1 MSINSALLA
10 GVTGLVSN
18 SSSLA
23 AISDNIANA
32 NTIGYKR
39 VGVDFSSLVNTG
51 TKSAYSAGGVATNTH
66 SFVTQQG
73 TLQASSNP
81 TDLGISGEGFFVTT
95 PKAVGLTAQ
104 DPRFFTRAGSFTI
117 DQNGNLKNAAGLFL
131 QGWAADQQGNVV
143 TDSANLSSLVPINI
157 LTVAST
163 AKPTTE
169 AKIQGNLN
177 ADQAINA
184 NIATYVAGSGQMTQ
198 YAANPAAVGAFKP
211 DFSITVPVS
220 DSKGGLRNIVID
232 FLRQD
237 PTVAGQANR
246 WNAEVRADPP
256 TDVTGGVV
264 PGFISDGIVA
274 FNPDGSIDAANTTL
288 TGISTSSTVPP
299 VGTINLGSSAAGP
312 APQWAANLGV
322 LAQPITLDLNGMNQF
337 SAVSSVTSEQTDG
350 TAFGGLSGVTIDNKG
365 FVTAVYDNGT
375 TRTIAQV
382 AVATFPN
389 ADGLKSSNGNA
400 FQASLA
406 SGAFTL
412 KTSGQAGAGTISPSS
427 LEASTV
433 DLSAEFTGLIVT
445 QRAYSASSKIIT
457 TADQMLQELLSI
469 KQ

>member
-18 SSSLA
+18 SSALA
-23 AISDNIANA
+23 TISDNIANA
-32 NTIGYKR
+32 NTVGYKR

-51 TKSAYSAGGVATNTH
+51 SKSSYAAGGVATNTR
-66 SFVTQQG
+66 SFATQQG
-73 TLQASSNP
+73 TLQASTSP

-95 PKAVGLTAQ
+95 PKTTGLTAQ

-117 DQNGNLKNAAGLFL
+117 DQSGYLKNAAGLFL
-131 QGWAADQQGNVV
+131 QGWAADQQGNVI

-157 LTVAST
+157 LAVAST
-163 AKPTTE
+163 AKPTST
-169 AKIQGNLN
+169 ATIQGNLD
-177 ADQAINA
+177 ADQVVNA
-184 NIATYVAGSGQMTQ
+184 NIATYAPTTGQMTQ
-198 YAANPAAVGAFKP
+198 YASNPLTGIKP

-232 FLRQD
+232 FLRRD
-237 PTVAGQANR
+237 PNIAGQANT
-246 WNAEVRADPP
+246 WNAEIRSDPA

-264 PGFISDGIVA
+264 NGFISDGIVA
-274 FNPDGSIDAANTTL
+274 FNPDGSIDNANTTL
-288 TGISTSSTVPP
+288 AGISLSSNTPK
-299 VGTINLGSSAAGP
+299 VGTISLGSSAAGP
-312 APQWAANLGV
+312 PPQWATNLGV
-322 LAQPITLDLNGMNQF
+322 NAQAITLNLNGMNQF

-389 ADGLKSSNGNA
+389 PDGLKSANGNA
-400 FQASLA
+400 YQASLD

-412 KTSGQAGAGTISPSS
+412 KTSGQAGAGTVSPSS

>member
-32 NTIGYKR
+32 NTIGYKK

-51 TKSAYSAGGVATNTH
+51 SASAYAAGGVSTSTH

-95 PKAVGLTAQ
+95 PKAAGLTSQ

-117 DQNGNLKNAAGLFL
+117 DQNGYLKNSAGLFL
-131 QGWAADQQGNVV
+131 QGWAADQQGNVT
-143 TDSANLSSLVPINI
+143 TDSANLTSLVPINI

-169 AKIQGNLN
+169 AKIQGNLD
-177 ADQAINA
+177 ADQTPNA
-184 NIATYVAGSGQMTQ
+184 NILT
-198 YAANPAAVGAFKP
+198 YAAGDMAVYAATNGTSGTKP

-237 PTVAGQANR
+237 PTLQAPNT
-246 WNAEVRADPP
+246 WNAEIRSDPAADI
-256 TDVTGGVV
+256 TGGAQA
-264 PGFISDGIVA
+264 GLISTGTVT
-274 FNPDGSIDAANTTL
+274 FNPDGSINPAATNL
-288 TGISTSSTVPP
+288 AGISASGNVPP
-299 VGTINLGSSAAGP
+299 VGTINIGP
-312 APQWAANLGV
+312 SNGGNASPQWAAGLGV
-322 LAQPITLDLNGMNQF
+322 NAQPISLDLNGVNQF

-389 ADGLKSSNGNA
+389 ADGLKSANGNA
-400 FQASLA
+400 YQASLA
-406 SGAFTL
+406 SGSFTL

>member
-32 NTIGYKR
+32 NTVGYKR
-39 VGVDFSSLVNTG
+39 AGVDFSSLVNTG
-51 TKSAYSAGGVATNTH
+51 TKSAYSAGGVSTGTH
-66 SFVTQQG
+66 TFVTQQG
-73 TLQASSNP
+73 TLQASTSP

-95 PKAVGLTAQ
+95 PKTTGLTAQ
-104 DPRFFTRAGSFTI
+104 DPRFFTRAGAFTI
-117 DQNGNLKNAAGLFL
+117 DQSGYLKNAAGLFL
-131 QGWAADQQGNVV
+131 QGWAADQQGNVI

-163 AKPTTE
+163 AKPTST
-169 AKIQGNLN
+169 ATIQGNLN
-177 ADQAINA
+177 ADLTPNA
-184 NIATYVAGSGQMTQ
+184 NIATYAAGDMAVYASTSGASGT
-198 YAANPAAVGAFKP
+198 KP

-232 FLRQD
+232 FLRTD
-237 PTVAGQANR
+237 PALTPNQ
-246 WNAEVRADPP
+246 WDAEIRADPP
-256 TDVTGGVV
+256 SDVTGGAQ
-264 PGFISDGIVA
+264 PGLISTGIVA
-274 FNPDGSIDAANTTL
+274 FNPDGSLDNTFGGPTSL
-288 TGISTSSTVPP
+288 AGINASATVPP
-299 VGTINLGSSAAGP
+299 TGLISLGSSLGSST
-312 APQWAANLGV
+312 PQWAASLGV
-322 LAQPITLDLNGMNQF
+322 NAQPISLNLNGMNQF

-389 ADGLKSSNGNA
+389 ADGLKSANGNA
-400 FQASLA
+400 YQASLA

-412 KTSGQAGAGTISPSS
+412 KTSGQAGAGVISPSS

-445 QRAYSASSKIIT
+445 QRAYAASSKIIT